1 MYRAFPCA
9 DYYHR
14 SATRPFLQSQLTQSS
29 LSSTCRGKTNDRAS
43 DVHIAI
49 RIAVD
54 RRLLL
59 DARQAQTQCPRRWL
73 LASTPIARAVEA
85 ASKAV
90 SSHARTAMTQ
100 RLTPSPPFC
109 SVSKKVPSVAIVNIR
124 LEALCRSGV
133 SAGCPVFSGL
143 QTGSCSGPPPA
154 GSALVLWGKHYLNPW
169 VPLFEVEYYR
179 YALRRAPIPPWG
191 VPVMVACT
199 SPRYMTPA
207 RRNFQSRSLMSL
219 SATRFFTALIN
230 LRCGIVS

>member
-29 LSSTCRGKTNDRAS
+29 RPSICRGKTNDRAS

-73 LASTPIARAVEA
+73 MACTPLARAVEA

-90 SSHARTAMTQ
+90 SSHARTAITQ

-109 SVSKKVPSVAIVNIR
+109 SVSKVRTLQTKVPSVAVVNIR

-143 QTGSCSGPPPA
+143 QTGSCSAPPPA

-169 VPLFEVEYYR
+169 VPFFEVEYYR
-179 YALRRAPIPPWG
+179 YALRRALMPPCG
-191 VPVMVACT
+191 VPASVGCHTWVSMK
-199 SPRYMTPA
+199 PA
-207 RRNFQSRSLMSL
+207 RSHW
-219 SATRFFTALIN
+219 
-230 LRCGIVS
+230 LRIR

>member
-29 LSSTCRGKTNDRAS
+29 LASTCLGKTNDRAS

-59 DARQAQTQCPRRWL
+59 DARKAQTQCPRRWL
-73 LASTPIARAVEA
+73 MASTPLARAVEA

-109 SVSKKVPSVAIVNIR
+109 SVSKVRTLQTRVPSVAVVNIR

-154 GSALVLWGKHYLNPW
+154 GSALVLWGKHYLNP
-169 VPLFEVEYYR
+169 
-179 YALRRAPIPPWG
+179 
-191 VPVMVACT
+191 
-199 SPRYMTPA
+199 
-207 RRNFQSRSLMSL
+207 
-219 SATRFFTALIN
+219 
-230 LRCGIVS
+230 

>member
-14 SATRPFLQSQLTQSS
+14 SATRPFLQSQLTHSS
-29 LSSTCRGKTNDRAS
+29 RPSICRGKTNDRAS

-59 DARQAQTQCPRRWL
+59 DARKAQTQCPRRWL
-73 LASTPIARAVEA
+73 MACTPLARAVKPHRKPFHRLRE
-85 ASKAV
+85 
-90 SSHARTAMTQ
+90 Q
-100 RLTPSPPFC
+100 RLPNVSHHLRRLQCVQGEDASNEGFLRRPSQP
-109 SVSKKVPSVAIVNIR
+109 R

-133 SAGCPVFSGL
+133 PAGCPVFSGL

-169 VPLFEVEYYR
+169 VPFFEVEYYR
-179 YALRRAPIPPWG
+179 YALRRAPVPP
-191 VPVMVACT
+191 
-199 SPRYMTPA
+199 
-207 RRNFQSRSLMSL
+207 
-219 SATRFFTALIN
+219 
-230 LRCGIVS
+230 

>member
-73 LASTPIARAVEA
+73 MASTPIARAVEA

-90 SSHARTAMTQ
+90 SSHARTAITQ

-109 SVSKKVPSVAIVNIR
+109 SVSKVRTRQTKVSYVAVVNIR

-133 SAGCPVFSGL
+133 SAGCPRVLRASDGFVL
-143 QTGSCSGPPPA
+143 GSPA
-154 GSALVLWGKHYLNPW
+154 C
-169 VPLFEVEYYR
+169 R
-179 YALRRAPIPPWG
+179 I
-191 VPVMVACT
+191 
-199 SPRYMTPA
+199 
-207 RRNFQSRSLMSL
+207 SL
-219 SATRFFTALIN
+219 SALGEALSQP
-230 LRCGIVS
+230 LGSFL